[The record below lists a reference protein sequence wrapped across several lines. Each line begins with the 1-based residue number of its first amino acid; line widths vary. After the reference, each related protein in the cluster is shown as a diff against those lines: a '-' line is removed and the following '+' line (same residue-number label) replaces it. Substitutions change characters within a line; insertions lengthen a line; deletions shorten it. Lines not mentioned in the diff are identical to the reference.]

1 MLCTVAVEGNTGSA
15 GSYAVALVKEDEK
28 PCIIFHVDARE
39 QVNHESGT
47 RKRSAF
53 HHSG

>member
-1 MLCTVAVEGNTGSA
+1 MAVEGNTGSA

-28 PCIIFHVDARE
+28 PCIIFHVDAHE
-39 QVNHESGT
+39 QVKHESGT